1 MKRLFSLLSILS
13 LLVPVSLSGE
23 EGEEVII
30 LDELGVKNLGIE
42 TLMAEESDFSQS
54 VFTPGRIEPVPGRS
68 AVVSSRIAGRIT
80 ELKVVPGDVIAKGD
94 EVAKVESR
102 QPGDPPPVIP
112 LKAPL
117 GGVVTAVKIRTG
129 EAVEPERAL
138 IEIIDLSEV
147 DAVAKVPEHL
157 AAKISV
163 GTRAE
168 IRVDALG
175 DRIFTGELLRFGTSA
190 DRESGTIDA
199 VFRLDN
205 PEGHLRPGMRAGFSI
220 ITGERENV
228 LSVPREA
235 LQGSGANRFVFVK
248 HFDLPNAFVKAPV
261 EVGERNEN
269 AVEILS
275 GIFPADEV
283 VTRGAYPLSFAGAG
297 SVSLKEALDAAHGHS
312 HNEDGSE
319 IGEGHGD
326 EEHEHA
332 EHDHEH
338 GEDHGDDHESM
349 SMLTLFFAGTTAV
362 LFVLLLVSA
371 FGNRKLQSS
380 LKS

>member
-1 MKRLFSLLSILS
+1 MKRLFFLLSILS
-13 LLVPVSLSGE
+13 LLVPVSLPGE

-117 GGVVTAVKIRTG
+117 GGVVTAVEIRTG

-163 GTRAE
+163 GSRAE

-190 DRESGTIDA
+190 DRGSGTIDA

-326 EEHEHA
+326 EDHDHA

>member
-23 EGEEVII
+23 QGEEVII

-117 GGVVTAVKIRTG
+117 GGVVTAVEIRTG

-338 GEDHGDDHESM
+338 GEDHGDDHESI

>member
-13 LLVPVSLSGE
+13 LLAPVSLPGE

-42 TLMAEESDFSQS
+42 TVMAEESDFSQT
-54 VFTPGRIEPVPGRS
+54 VFTLGRIEFVPGKS
-68 AVVSSRIAGRIT
+68 GVVSSRIAGRLT
-80 ELKVVPGDVIAKGD
+80 ELKVVPGDVIATGD

-117 GGVVTAVKIRTG
+117 GGVVTAVEIRPG

-138 IEIIDLSEV
+138 IEIIDLGEV

-163 GTRAE
+163 GSRAE

-190 DRESGTIDA
+190 DRESGTVDA
-199 VFRLDN
+199 VFRLAN

-261 EVGERNEN
+261 EVGERNES
-269 AVEILS
+269 AVEILG

-326 EEHEHA
+326 EDHGHA

>member
-13 LLVPVSLSGE
+13 LLAPVSLPGE

-30 LDELGVKNLGIE
+30 LDDLGVKNLGIE

-80 ELKVVPGDVIAKGD
+80 ELKVVPGDVIATGD

-117 GGVVTAVKIRTG
+117 GGVVTAVEIRTG

-138 IEIIDLSEV
+138 IEIIDLGEV

-157 AAKISV
+157 AARISV
-163 GTRAE
+163 GSRAE

-190 DRESGTIDA
+190 DRGSGTIDA
-199 VFRLDN
+199 VFRLAN

-261 EVGERNEN
+261 EVGERNET
-269 AVEILS
+269 AVEILG

-326 EEHEHA
+326 EDHDHT